1 MAKSTWDATN
11 IPDQQDRVIIV
22 TGSTS
27 GIGKEAARVLAGKN
41 AKVVMAV
48 RNTEKG
54 EKVAQE
60 FREAHAGAR
69 VDVRK
74 LDLTSLASV
83 KAFADGFFR
92 DYNRLDVL
100 INNAGIMMSP
110 YGTTKDGFEL
120 QMGTNHLGHFA
131 LAGHL
136 LPLLKSTRDSRIVAV
151 SSVAHTMGNIDFD
164 DINWE
169 VRKYA
174 TNKAYG
180 DSKLA
185 NLHFVYELA
194 DRLKGEANVPKVTA
208 AHPGWTKTELQRH
221 SVFFSFL
228 NNFFAQGVDMGALPT
243 LRAATDPLAQ
253 SKDYFGPT
261 RFFGMHGNP
270 EKVGSNKLS
279 KDTSKAKA
287 LWKLSEKMTAVHFE

>member
-1 MAKSTWDATN
+1 MAKAKWDATN
-11 IPDQQDRVIIV
+11 IPDQQNRVIIV

-27 GIGKEAARVLAGKN
+27 GIGKEAARVLASKN
-41 AKVVMAV
+41 ATVIMAV

-54 EKVAQE
+54 EKVARE
-60 FREAHAGAR
+60 FGEAHPGAR
-69 VDVRK
+69 IDVRI
-74 LDLTSLASV
+74 LDLTSLESV
-83 KAFADGFFR
+83 KVFADGFTR
-92 DYNRLDVL
+92 DYDRLDVL

-131 LAGHL
+131 LTGHL
-136 LPLLKSTRDSRIVAV
+136 MPLIKSTKDSRIVAV
-151 SSVAHTMGNIDFD
+151 SSVAHSMGNIDFN

-169 VRKYA
+169 DRKYA

-185 NLHFVYELA
+185 NLYFVYELA
-194 DRLKGEANVPKVTA
+194 DRLKGVAGAPKVTA

-221 SVFFSFL
+221 SGFFSFL

-243 LRAATDPLAQ
+243 LRAATDPHAQ
-253 SKDYFGPT
+253 SKDYYGPT

-270 EKVGSNKLS
+270 EKVDSNKLS
-279 KDTSKAKA
+279 RDIAKAKA
-287 LWKLSEKMTAVHFE
+287 LWTLSEQMTAVQF